1 MGDPEERSAILATA
15 LRDGGA
21 LRGLPKR
28 TICPPLRAL
37 GTGGEAVDV
46 KLRRGTPDDA
56 VECGRICFEA
66 FAALA
71 RGHSFL
77 PDFPSAEVAS
87 GILSMLLSHPGFF
100 SVVAERDGV
109 IVGSNFLDERS
120 TVAGVGPITVD
131 PDAQDSQVGRRLMAA
146 VIGRAAER
154 NVPGVRLVG
163 AAYHNRSLSLYA
175 KLGFEVRE
183 PLACMQGAPPRVRLD
198 GYSVRAAIPTDLD
211 ACNAVCRAVHGHER
225 AGEVADA
232 FAQGAALVVE
242 HDDRVTGYSTGLA
255 FFGHSVG
262 ETNEDLKALIGSA
275 SEFGGPGILVPAR
288 NGPLLRFCLDH
299 GLKTTQV
306 MTLMTTGLYNEPA
319 GAYLPSVLY

>member
-1 MGDPEERSAILATA
+1 MDVN
-15 LRDGGA
+15 
-21 LRGLPKR
+21 LRG
-28 TICPPLRAL
+28 
-37 GTGGEAVDV
+37 
-46 KLRRGTPDDA
+46 GTPDDA
-56 VECGRICFEA
+56 AECGRICFEA

-71 RGHSFL
+71 RGHSFP
-77 PDFPSAEVAS
+77 PDFPSPEAAS
-87 GILSMLLSHPGFF
+87 GALSMLLSHPGFF

-120 TVAGVGPITVD
+120 TIVGVGPITVD
-131 PDAQDSQVGRRLMAA
+131 PDAQDSKVGRTLMAA
-146 VIGRAAER
+146 VMRRAAER
-154 NVPGVRLVG
+154 NAPGVRLVA

-183 PLACMQGAPPRVRLD
+183 PLACMQGTPPRIRVD
-198 GYSVRAAIPTDLD
+198 GHSVRAATPTDLD

-232 FAQGAALVVE
+232 IAQGTAVIVE
-242 HDDRVTGYSTGLA
+242 HDERVTGYSTGLA

-275 SEFGGPGILVPAR
+275 SEFAGPGILVPAR

-299 GLKTTQV
+299 GLKTRQV
-306 MTLMTTGLYNEPA
+306 MMLMTTGLYNDPA
-319 GAYLPSVLY
+319 GAYLPSILY